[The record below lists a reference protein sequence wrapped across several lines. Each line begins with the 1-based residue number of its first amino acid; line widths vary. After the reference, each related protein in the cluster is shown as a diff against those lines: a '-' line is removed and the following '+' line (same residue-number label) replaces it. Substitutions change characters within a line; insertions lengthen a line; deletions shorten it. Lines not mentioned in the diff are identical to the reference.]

1 MITPMAGRGLAGIA
15 VAAVAA
21 VLLAGAAG
29 STPASRG
36 HVRVYLLYGEQLVR
50 VTRPGGSPAA
60 VVRQLLRGPTRAE
73 ARRGIR
79 TYVPRGTPLR
89 RMTVTDGL
97 ATVDVGRR
105 FISRRTRTRPS
116 LLARLSQLVGTVTGV
131 HGATKVQLLIDGEPV
146 SGVFPGV
153 PTESPITFRF
163 LQTPNVGVPV
173 PPSPRLKPPDKH
185 VKQIQ
190 QRLIKLGYLLPG
202 AADGRLGPVTEEGI
216 LAFQKW
222 EGLDRT
228 GSLNARTESRLAVA
242 AHPVPISLGGA
253 EKRAEVLLGRQVAL
267 LIVGNRVVRTI
278 AVSSG
283 KPSTPTPPGNYRVYA
298 KIRRWWS
305 TPFREWLPWA
315 VPFVGGIA
323 FHEYLNVPGYA
334 ASHGCVRQAPAVA
347 RGTYAFAEVGMPVK
361 VIASS

>member
-1 MITPMAGRGLAGIA
+1 MAGRRLGGIA
-15 VAAVAA
+15 VGAVAA
-21 VLLAGAAG
+21 GLLSGASG
-29 STPASRG
+29 SAATSG
-36 HVRVYLLYGEQLVR
+36 HVRVYFLYGEQLVR
-50 VTRPGGSPAA
+50 VTRSGESPAS

-73 ARRGIR
+73 SRRGIR
-79 TYVPRGTPLR
+79 TYIPRGTPLHKA
-89 RMTVTDGL
+89 TVVDGL

-116 LLARLSQLVGTVTGV
+116 LLARLSQLVGTITGV
-131 HGATKVQLLIDGEPV
+131 HGATRVQLLIDGKPV

-163 LQTPNVGVPV
+163 LQTPNVPVPV
-173 PPSPRLKPPDKH
+173 PPPPRLKPPDPH

-190 QRLIKLGYLLPG
+190 QRLIRLGYLLRG
-202 AADGRLGPVTEEGI
+202 AADGRLGPVTTEGI

-222 EGLDRT
+222 ERLART
-228 GSLNARTESRLAVA
+228 GSLNERTESRLAVA
-242 AHPVPISLGGA
+242 SRPSPISPGGA
-253 EKRAEVLLGRQVAL
+253 EKRAEVLLDRQVAL
-267 LIVGNRVVRTI
+267 LIVGNKVIRTI
-278 AVSSG
+278 AVSTG
-283 KPSTPTPPGNYRVYA
+283 KQSTPTPSGKYRVYA

-323 FHEYLNVPGYA
+323 FHEYLDVPSYA
-334 ASHGCVRQAPAVA
+334 ASHGCVRQPPVVA
-347 RGTYAFAEVGMPVK
+347 HWTYAFAEVGMPVK

>member
-1 MITPMAGRGLAGIA
+1 VT
-15 VAAVAA
+15 VA
-21 VLLAGAAG
+21 
-29 STPASRG
+29 
-36 HVRVYLLYGEQLVR
+36 
-50 VTRPGGSPAA
+50 
-60 VVRQLLRGPTRAE
+60 
-73 ARRGIR
+73 
-79 TYVPRGTPLR
+79 
-89 RMTVTDGL
+89 DGL

-131 HGATKVQLLIDGEPV
+131 RGATKVQLLIDGKPV

-163 LQTPNVGVPV
+163 LQTPNVPV
-173 PPSPRLKPPDKH
+173 PMPPPARLKPPDPH

-190 QRLIKLGYLLPG
+190 LRLIKLGYLLPG

-222 EGLDRT
+222 EQLDRT
-228 GSLNARTESRLAVA
+228 GSLNTRTESRLAVA
-242 AHPVPISLGGA
+242 AHPVPISRGGA
-253 EKRAEVLLGRQVAL
+253 EKRAEVLLDRQLAL
-267 LIVGNRVVRTI
+267 LIVGNKVVRTI
-278 AVSSG
+278 AVSTG
-283 KPSTPTPPGNYRVYA
+283 KASTPTPAGNYRVYA

-323 FHEYLNVPGYA
+323 FHEYLYVPSYA
-334 ASHGCVRQAPAVA
+334 ASHGCVRQEPVVA
-347 RGTYAFAEVGMPVK
+347 RWTYAFAEVGMPVK